1 MSGWEDLENESAPFE
16 PNQAGVDLNLQV
28 ARTFATDE
36 GKMVLAWFRDFY
48 LEQPCWQPGADQA
61 MGLFREGQNSVIRDI
76 ENRIRK
82 ARNNERSK

>member
-1 MSGWEDLENESAPFE
+1 MSWEDLETAPAYE
-16 PNQAGVDLNLQV
+16 PEQTGVDLNLQM

-36 GKMVLAWFRDFY
+36 GKMVLAWLRDFY
-48 LEQPCWQPGADQA
+48 LEQPCWQPGADQS
-61 MGLFREGQNSVIRDI
+61 MGAFREGQNSVIRDI

>member
-1 MSGWEDLENESAPFE
+1 MSWEDLETAPAYE
-16 PNQAGVDLNLQV
+16 PEQAGVDLNLQV

-48 LEQPCWQPGADQA
+48 LEQPCWQPGADQS

>member
-1 MSGWEDLENESAPFE
+1 MSWQDLEEAPAYE
-16 PNQAGVDLNLQV
+16 PDQAGVDLNFQM
-28 ARTFATDE
+28 ARAFATDE

-48 LEQPCWQPGADQA
+48 LEQPCWQPGADQSL
-61 MGLFREGQNSVIRDI
+61 GLFREGQNSVIRDI